1 MNDRLKELEQRT
13 KCFNS
18 ETISFDEVKSW
29 PEGELDELVSGR
41 VLEEIELSKTVV
53 CDQCPD
59 HCTIEPERR
68 TIPQT
73 GEVVGFHVCSKKPD
87 GERQIIKL
95 ERFRQWRISKDKLK
109 ELDYGK
115 EQKLNISGI
124 TWQEAKT
131 KAEALVKEKGYL
143 GFGKLK
149 EAVGCSEGTLRK
161 VITEK
166 SDFLKQ
172 EKETYESISK
182 ALKAVGLT
190 AEVVATYEGKSESTK
205 LSDAEIE
212 TILNEMLERV
222 ERERPELFEP
232 TKKQI
237 NEMDPDQKREFA
249 KVYKRDYQNKKSTL
263 KKGGH
268 KTQRQ
273 YKQV

>member
-1 MNDRLKELEQRT
+1 LNDRLKELEQRT

-53 CDQCPD
+53 CDQCPE

-95 ERFRQWRISKDKLK
+95 ERFRQWRISKNKLD
-109 ELDYGK
+109 EIVSGE
-115 EQKLNISGI
+115 EQKSNISGM
-124 TWQEAKT
+124 TWQQAKT
-131 KAEALVKEKGYL
+131 KAEALVREKGYL
-143 GFGKLK
+143 GFVKLI

-161 VITEK
+161 VITGK
-166 SDFLKQ
+166 SSFLKQ

-182 ALKAVGLT
+182 TLRAVGLT
-190 AEVVATYEGKSESTK
+190 AEMVATYEGKSDTPQ
-205 LSDAEIE
+205 LSDAE
-212 TILNEMLERV
+212 TKKILAEILERIQK
-222 ERERPELFEP
+222 EQPDMYEP

-237 NEMDPDQKREFA
+237 DEMSTERKREFA
-249 KVYKRDYQNKKSTL
+249 KVYQRDYQNKKSTL
-263 KKGGH
+263 KKGGP